1 MAGGNGNGLV
11 IIGGGLAS
19 ARAVKAYREKGGEGP
34 VRLFSSDS
42 SLPYHRPPL
51 SKRFLRGEIEAEETL
66 VEDEAFYRE
75 HDVDVR
81 LESHA
86 GNLRV
91 DERTLDVDGTT
102 VRYDKLLIASGAT
115 PRSLEVPGSDREG
128 VFTLRRLDDS
138 RRIREAAKGA
148 RHAVVVG
155 SGFIGMEVA
164 ASLKQLGLEVTL
176 IHRGTGLFEILRA
189 HSLMLFLEDL
199 YSRKGVGLVFSE
211 EIVEFGGHARIDS
224 VRTKQDRVCQAELA
238 VVGIGVE
245 PTTNWLDGSGLQID
259 DGVVVNERFETGAP
273 GVYAAGDVAR
283 FYDPL
288 FERHRRI
295 EHWSNANYQGTKVG
309 ERIAG
314 VDAQFDIVSAFF
326 TEVFGITLKVF
337 GDVDHF
343 DEIVFRGRVDDEKA
357 IGFYLQGPRLV
368 ATLVVGQDEETE
380 NKLKQLIAARA
391 TAPDL
396 ERVGDEDASLDE
408 AFVTTKDVA
417 DA

>member
-1 MAGGNGNGLV
+1 METND
-11 IIGGGLAS
+11 
-19 ARAVKAYREKGGEGP
+19 
-34 VRLFSSDS
+34 RL
-42 SLPYHRPPL
+42 
-51 SKRFLRGEIEAEETL
+51 
-66 VEDEAFYRE
+66 
-75 HDVDVR
+75 
-81 LESHA
+81 HA
-86 GNLRV
+86 
-91 DERTLDVDGTT
+91 LD
-102 VRYDKLLIASGAT
+102 A
-115 PRSLEVPGSDREG
+115 
-128 VFTLRRLDDS
+128 
-138 RRIREAAKGA
+138 
-148 RHAVVVG
+148 
-155 SGFIGMEVA
+155 
-164 ASLKQLGLEVTL
+164 
-176 IHRGTGLFEILRA
+176 LRA
-189 HSLMLFLEDL
+189 FALFL
-199 YSRKGVGLVFSE
+199 
-211 EIVEFGGHARIDS
+211 
-224 VRTKQDRVCQAELA
+224 
-238 VVGIGVE
+238 GICLTMI
-245 PTTNWLDGSGLQID
+245 PTETAAPLID

-314 VDAQFDIVSAFF
+314 VEAHFDIVSAFF

-380 NKLKQLIAARA
+380 NKLKELIAARA

-396 ERVGDEDASLDE
+396 ERVGNEDASLDE

>member
-11 IIGGGLAS
+11 IVGGGLAS
-19 ARAVKAYREKGGEGP
+19 ARAVKAFREKGGEGT

-51 SKRFLRGEIEAEETL
+51 SKRYLRGEIEAEETL
-66 VEDEAFYRE
+66 VEHEAFYRE
-75 HDVDVR
+75 HDVDVQ

-91 DERTLDVDGTT
+91 DERTLEVDGTT

-115 PRSLEVPGSDREG
+115 PRMLEVSGSDREG
-128 VFTLRRLDDS
+128 VFSLRRLDDS
-138 RRIREAAKGA
+138 RRIREAAEDA

-155 SGFIGMEVA
+155 AGFIGMEVA
-164 ASLKQLGLEVTL
+164 ASLKQQGLEVTL
-176 IHRGTGLFEILRA
+176 IHRGTGLYEILRA
-189 HSLMLFLEDL
+189 HSLVLFLEDL
-199 YSRKGVGLVFSE
+199 YGRKGVDLVFSE

-224 VRTKQDRVCQAELA
+224 VRTKQDRVCQAEVA

-314 VDAQFDIVSAFF
+314 EDVRYDIVSTFF
-326 TEVFGITLKVF
+326 TEVFGITLKLF

-343 DEIVFRGRVDDEKA
+343 DEIVFRGRIEDEKA

-380 NKLKQLIAARA
+380 SKLKELIAARA
-391 TAPDL
+391 TVTEL
-396 ERVGDEDASLDE
+396 ERVGNEDASLDE
-408 AFVTTKDVA
+408 AFVTEND
-417 DA
+417 DAGA

>member
-1 MAGGNGNGLV
+1 MAGGDRNGLV
-11 IIGGGLAS
+11 IVGGGLAS
-19 ARAVKAYREKGGEGP
+19 ARAVKAFREKGGEGP

-51 SKRFLRGEIEAEETL
+51 SKRYLRGEIEAEETL
-66 VEDEAFYRE
+66 VEQEAFYRE
-75 HDVDVR
+75 HDVDVQ

-115 PRSLEVPGSDREG
+115 PRRLEVSGSDREG

-138 RRIREAAKGA
+138 RRIREAAEDA

-155 SGFIGMEVA
+155 AGFIGMEVA
-164 ASLKQLGLEVTL
+164 ASLKQQGLEVTL
-176 IHRGTGLFEILRA
+176 IHRGTGLYEILRA

-199 YSRKGVGLVFSE
+199 YGRKGVDLVFSE

-224 VRTKQDRVCQAELA
+224 VRTKQDRVSQAELA

-288 FERHRRI
+288 FERRRRI
-295 EHWSNANYQGTKVG
+295 EHWSNANYQGTRVG

-314 VDAQFDIVSAFF
+314 EDVRYDIVSTFF
-326 TEVFGITLKVF
+326 TEVFGITLKLF

-343 DEIVFRGRVDDEKA
+343 DEIVFRGRIEDEKA

-368 ATLVVGQDEETE
+368 ATLVIGQDEETE
-380 NKLKQLIAARA
+380 SKLKELIAARA
-391 TAPDL
+391 TATEL
-396 ERVGDEDASLDE
+396 ERVGNEDASLDE
-408 AFVTTKDVA
+408 AFVTEND
-417 DA
+417 DAAA